1 MKDSVVFYGASVTS
15 RSKSQAREIVDRAI
29 HICGLLRSYGF
40 QCHADVVLDDKL
52 HSHSSASISSIP
64 EKFLKL
70 STQEQVQKLHAFR
83 VSPSQELHKEI
94 ACYYWGLDS
103 LRNARFCLWDLTY
116 PSTGAGFELAT
127 ALTLGKKCFCFSQN
141 TRISSTV
148 CGYPLNSLTVAHYG
162 DEFESKLFDFIQ
174 TCNIQTGNG
183 KSTD

>member
-29 HICGLLRSYGF
+29 HICGLLRNHGF

-52 HSHSSASISSIP
+52 HSHSSASISNIP
-64 EKFLKL
+64 EKFLRL

-83 VSPSQELHKEI
+83 VSPTLELHKEI

-103 LRNARFCLWDLTY
+103 LRNAHFCLWDLTY

-127 ALTLGKKCFCFSQN
+127 ALTLGKKCFCFSQS
-141 TRISSTV
+141 TRMSSTV
-148 CGYPLNSLTVAHYG
+148 CGYPLNSLTLAHYG
-162 DEFESKLFDFIQ
+162 DEFESKLFTFIQ
-174 TCNIQTGNG
+174 TCRRE
-183 KSTD
+183 STD